1 MGMVLSIDFIVT
13 IKYDGGTQDGFDVGV
28 FHEGRQVGWEMNQR
42 FNTGMNTFK
51 VHDRNFKGDPGGYI
65 VKLRFKGKVFT
76 ERRFATR
83 THRIFTI
90 DPKAPPPG
98 P

>member
-1 MGMVLSIDFIVT
+1 MVLSIDFIVT